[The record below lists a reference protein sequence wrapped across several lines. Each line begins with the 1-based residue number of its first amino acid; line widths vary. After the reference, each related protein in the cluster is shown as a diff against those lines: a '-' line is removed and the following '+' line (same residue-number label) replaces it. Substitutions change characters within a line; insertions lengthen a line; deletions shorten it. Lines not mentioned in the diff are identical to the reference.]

1 VVVEELCGGG
11 VCWVDELS
19 SEVLVVFEEVSLAQP
34 DREIKTTPITEN
46 RILGFIKFEIWN
58 VWPSPRSTLLV
69 S

>member
-1 VVVEELCGGG
+1 
-11 VCWVDELS
+11 VDELS